1 MVLVLYGWLLAHPG
15 TRPLAVEMVQ
25 ENRPVELLT
34 FVFLMQVGLVLGF
47 IAGAPAISLLL
58 RRGVKAAA

>member
-1 MVLVLYGWLLAHPG
+1 MLGWMLLLHVNGIMP
-15 TRPLAVEMVQ
+15 AVTDV
-25 ENRPVELLT
+25 T

-58 RRGVKAAA
+58 RRGVTTAA